1 MLEQFKKETV
11 ASEIKRFIFALAASE
26 DEEIL
31 KEYLDLTLDRDTIR
45 LQDVIYVFRGI
56 MGQRKGAET
65 AMTWLADN
73 FESIMNDYGNAD
85 GLAGGGSISKY
96 ISTIFSGYANFVNT
110 VEELQVM
117 KDFIED
123 NNDLL
128 NEEQISIE
136 GLEESVKM
144 AELNIKW
151 HEQHGAVVKAWLKEK
166 FEDDP
171 ENGSSNLLGSCLGII
186 LPLILSI
193 INF

>member
-96 ISTIFSGYANFVNT
+96 ISTIFSGTMLKYFFT
-110 VEELQVM
+110 
-117 KDFIED
+117 
-123 NNDLL
+123 L
-128 NEEQISIE
+128 NRKLMVLCCRI
-136 GLEESVKM
+136 
-144 AELNIKW
+144 
-151 HEQHGAVVKAWLKEK
+151 
-166 FEDDP
+166 
-171 ENGSSNLLGSCLGII
+171 C
-186 LPLILSI
+186 
-193 INF
+193 

>member
-96 ISTIFSGYANFVNT
+96 ISTIFSGTIQNT
-110 VEELQVM
+110 FL
-117 KDFIED
+117 F
-123 NNDLL
+123 
-128 NEEQISIE
+128 
-136 GLEESVKM
+136 
-144 AELNIKW
+144 
-151 HEQHGAVVKAWLKEK
+151 
-166 FEDDP
+166 
-171 ENGSSNLLGSCLGII
+171 
-186 LPLILSI
+186 
-193 INF
+193 

>member
-31 KEYLDLTLDRDTIR
+31 KEYLQLTLDRDTIR

-96 ISTIFSGYANFVNT
+96 ISTIFSGTMLKYFFT
-110 VEELQVM
+110 
-117 KDFIED
+117 
-123 NNDLL
+123 L
-128 NEEQISIE
+128 NRKLMVLCCRI
-136 GLEESVKM
+136 
-144 AELNIKW
+144 
-151 HEQHGAVVKAWLKEK
+151 
-166 FEDDP
+166 
-171 ENGSSNLLGSCLGII
+171 C
-186 LPLILSI
+186 
-193 INF
+193 